1 MSPFVV
7 ICGPTASGKSSAG
20 ALLAETFGGEV
31 ISADSMQVYRGL
43 DIGTDKVPAEL
54 RRRVPHHMID
64 IAEPGEGYSAARYER
79 EAGAVLD
86 RLLGEGKLPVVVG
99 GSGLYIRI
107 LLNGIFPSPPASAS
121 IRKRLKQ
128 EAEKNGVGSLYERLL
143 TVDPAYARTAAPT
156 DLRRIVRALEVFELT
171 GSPFSSWHERHR
183 AERKTREAVMI
194 GLMRSRDDLYRR
206 IDDRVD
212 EMFARGLV
220 EEVRQLCGKGY
231 ADALKHLR
239 PLGYKEVIDHL
250 DGAVEL
256 DETICLAK
264 RNSRRF
270 AKRQMT
276 WFRKENVRWVELA
289 AADEAPEALEKIVSL
304 LPASIRN
311 RAEDRDRVARK
322 AKNGIEL
329 YRTNRGG
336 N

>member
-7 ICGPTASGKSSAG
+7 ICGPTASGKSSVG

-171 GSPFSSWHERHR
+171 GSPFSSWHEWHR
-183 AERKTREAVMI
+183 AEHKPREAVMI
-194 GLMRSRDDLYRR
+194 GLMRSREDLYRR

-220 EEVRQLCGKGY
+220 EEVRQLCEKGY

-289 AADEAPEALEKIVSL
+289 AADEAPEALEKIVSH

-322 AKNGIEL
+322 AKNEIEL